1 MEEYRSVYY
10 DKYEVSN
17 LDNVRSKKTGRML
30 KFYYN
35 QKGYLSVVLSKKML
49 VDIGLWRLYLLIIH

>member
-10 DKYEVSN
+10 DRYEVSN
-17 LDNVRSKKTGRML
+17 LGNVRSKKTGRML
-30 KFYYN
+30 KIYKN
-35 QKGYLSVVLSKKML
+35 KKGYLSVVLSKKML